1 MTEGNSVSRNSV
13 SRNSVS
19 LAELCAHL
27 RNWFSA
33 DSGRHIGTYEIAN
46 GEMELPFLRDGQY
59 FRIIG
64 SVFNDGVWQYPAV
77 LTDETFEGAVW
88 AMAVP
93 PDIVSL
99 LDDINRWSEKYR
111 EAAESPYQS
120 ESFGGYTY
128 TKAGGNGGDSIGATW
143 QAVFKSRLNRWRKL

>member
-1 MTEGNSVSRNSV
+1 MN
-13 SRNSVS
+13 

-27 RNWFSA
+27 RNWFVR
-33 DSGRHIGTYEIAN
+33 DNGGIHIGTYSVIS
-46 GEMELPFLRDGQY
+46 GTLELPFLAQGQY

-77 LTDETFEGAVW
+77 LTDETFDGAVW

-93 PDIVSL
+93 PDVISL
-99 LDDINRWSEKYR
+99 LSDINAWEEKYR
-111 EAAESPYQS
+111 DAAESPFVS

-128 TKAGGNGGDSIGATW
+128 QKSNSVEDNTW
-143 QAVFKSRLNRWRKL
+143 QAVFKSRLSQWRKL

>member
-1 MTEGNSVSRNSV
+1 MNLT
-13 SRNSVS
+13 
-19 LAELCAHL
+19 ELCAHL
-27 RNWFSA
+27 RNWFVRD
-33 DSGRHIGTYEIAN
+33 DSGKHIGTYSVIA
-46 GEMELPFLRDGQY
+46 GELELPFLAQGQY

-93 PDIVSL
+93 LDVISL
-99 LDDINRWSEKYR
+99 LSDIDAWEEKYR

-128 TKAGGNGGDSIGATW
+128 TKAGGTGGDSGGVTW
-143 QAVFKSRLNRWRKL
+143 QTVFKSRLNRWRKL